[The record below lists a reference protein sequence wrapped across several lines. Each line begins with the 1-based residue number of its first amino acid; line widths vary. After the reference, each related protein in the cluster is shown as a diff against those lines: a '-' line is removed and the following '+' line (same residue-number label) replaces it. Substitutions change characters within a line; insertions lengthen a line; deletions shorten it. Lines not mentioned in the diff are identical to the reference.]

1 MSILLQLLQS
11 WKTIVPL
18 EKVSIT
24 DFFRE
29 FSFRPVETS
38 CLRIYCTTDFNASS
52 VSRGLDFLTTSQP
65 GWKQSSWQDKDKT
78 WPRKSS
84 PISREQNITSN
95 LLLPWGMISWDQLVH
110 RKRKQTKRDASKNQE
125 DKSGLQAKRRGI
137 QRTVHLSL
145 IPEVHWRRNH
155 LILSFFCQI
164 SWAIS
169 GVSQITSLRRTR
181 THDEDA
187 L

>member
-1 MSILLQLLQS
+1 M
-11 WKTIVPL
+11 
-18 EKVSIT
+18 SIT

-65 GWKQSSWQDKDKT
+65 GWNQSSWQDKDKT

-84 PISREQNITSN
+84 PISRQQNMTSN
-95 LLLPWGMISWDQLVH
+95 LLLPWGMISWDQLAH
-110 RKRKQTKRDASKNQE
+110 RKRKQTKKDASKNQE
-125 DKSGLQAKRRGI
+125 DKSGLQPKRRGI
-137 QRTVHLSL
+137 QKTVHLSL

-164 SWAIS
+164 SWARS
-169 GVSQITSLRRTR
+169 SVWQITSLRRTR

>member
-1 MSILLQLLQS
+1 MLQLLQR

-65 GWKQSSWQDKDKT
+65 GWNQSSWQDKDKT

-95 LLLPWGMISWDQLVH
+95 LLLPWGMISWDQLAH
-110 RKRKQTKRDASKNQE
+110 RKRKQMLAKIKKTSPDCKQNNEESRELCISVWILRCIEEEITCYRVSFVRSHEPDLVFRRSQVFVAQGLMTKTHCK
-125 DKSGLQAKRRGI
+125 
-137 QRTVHLSL
+137 
-145 IPEVHWRRNH
+145 EV
-155 LILSFFCQI
+155 
-164 SWAIS
+164 
-169 GVSQITSLRRTR
+169 
-181 THDEDA
+181 
-187 L
+187 